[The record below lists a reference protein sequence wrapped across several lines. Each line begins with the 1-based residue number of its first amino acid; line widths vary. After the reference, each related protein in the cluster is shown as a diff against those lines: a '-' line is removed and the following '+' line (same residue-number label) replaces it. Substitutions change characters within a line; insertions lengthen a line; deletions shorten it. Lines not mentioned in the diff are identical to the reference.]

1 MKGWYETMLWVIS
14 VIDSCTHPIQDIA
27 CGKLVRNYLTMY
39 EKQLG
44 GKSGNLY
51 ISTEKRF
58 RIAID
63 ENRYQRVIKITKN
76 N

>member
-14 VIDSCTHPIQDIA
+14 VIDSCTHPMQDTA
-27 CGKLVRNYLTMY
+27 CRKLIGNYLTMY

-44 GKSGNLY
+44 GHGSDLY
-51 ISTEKRF
+51 RATEERF
-58 RIAID
+58 RLAIN
-63 ENRYQRVIKITKN
+63 ENRYGRILKN

>member
-27 CGKLVRNYLTMY
+27 CRKLVRNFLSTY

-44 GKSGNLY
+44 GYNGDLY
-51 ISTEKRF
+51 RATESRL
-58 RIAID
+58 RLAID
-63 ENRYQRVIKITKN
+63 ENRYNRLIKLTKKD
-76 N
+76 

>member
-27 CGKLVRNYLTMY
+27 CRKLVRNYLTMY

-44 GKSGNLY
+44 GMSGDLY
-51 ISTEKRF
+51 LSTEKRF
-58 RIAID
+58 GLAIE
-63 ENRYQRVIKITKN
+63 ENRYQRIIKITKN

>member
-14 VIDSCTHPIQDIA
+14 VIDSCTHPVQDIA
-27 CGKLVRNYLTMY
+27 CRKLVKNYLSMY

-44 GKSGNLY
+44 GCSGDLY
-51 ISTEKRF
+51 QATESRL

-63 ENRYQRVIKITKN
+63 ENRYNRLIKLTKKD
-76 N
+76 

>member
-27 CGKLVRNYLTMY
+27 CRKLVSNYLTMY
-39 EKQLG
+39 GKQLG
-44 GKSGNLY
+44 GPGADLY
-51 ISTEKRF
+51 RATEQRF

-63 ENRYQRVIKITKN
+63 ENRYGRLLKN